1 MKKSAM
7 QFFDADRQIP
17 PPYFKYWGKADEN
30 YAGEPKWHPLVY
42 HCLDVAACASV
53 LLERQ
58 PGWLAAL
65 SRQAGLEPEWLRS
78 WLHFQTAI
86 HDIGKFGD
94 GFQAWRPDLLA
105 TLQGRRG
112 INPGGERHDAL
123 GYVLAEQYLLDWL
136 GLDGQDPDLFDL
148 IQPWIAAVTGHH
160 GRPAKNLHDA
170 KLLLLRNHYPLPVLE
185 DASSFVTQA
194 ARLFLPA
201 DFTFPTPEA
210 GLAERYRHASWL
222 VAGLTVA
229 ADWLGSNTRWFPYRA
244 PVHSL
249 NEYWKEFA
257 LPQARRAVEESG
269 LVPAT
274 PTALPCIRALFPGV
288 SMPTPLQAWAEKVEI
303 ASGSQ
308 IFVLEELTGAGK
320 TEAALTLAARLMAA
334 GEAQGLYLAL
344 PTMATADAMFDRVRK
359 DDGWRRFFAAGAGQL
374 ALAHSADWL
383 KLRLEEMNRRDAGYG
398 RGEDA
403 SASRQCSAWLA
414 DSRKKALL
422 ADFGVGTLDQ
432 ALLAVLPAKHQSLRL
447 LGLAN
452 KVLIVDEVHACDCYM
467 GELLARLLR
476 FHAALG
482 GSAILLSATLPQ
494 NQRAR
499 YLQSFAQGA
508 GFAAES
514 PQSDAYPLATR
525 LARSDFTEQ
534 ALTAR
539 ESVSR
544 RVETTLL
551 HEEAQALA
559 HLEGAIAQGRCAVW
573 VRNTVADAVETWR
586 QWNVA
591 HPDRPATTL
600 YHARFALQDRLG
612 IGARLLADFGPDSGP
627 GTRNG
632 RLVIATQVVEQSLD
646 VDFDDMV
653 SDLAPIDLV
662 IQRAGRLQRH
672 RRDASGNRVPVETP
686 DGRGGA
692 QLAVLTPEPV
702 PEADAKWIKGLLPKT
717 GKVYPDHGKLWLTA
731 RWLAGEGGF
740 EVPRQARAM
749 IEAVYDEAAFDEL
762 PEPLQS
768 VANAADGACR
778 ADRGAARGNLLNFDE
793 GCTPT
798 NLIWQDE
805 GEAPTRLGEAT
816 ARVRLARVA
825 EDALVPWAEVDAGIA
840 WALSELTV
848 PRRLIAA
855 ESPRDGALVA
865 AARQAMSD
873 EGRYVVI
880 VALRPVD
887 DTWRGQALNA
897 GGEEIHVIYSP
908 VCGLTIEKGAE
919 DESDL

>member
-1 MKKSAM
+1 MT
-7 QFFDADRQIP
+7 IP
-17 PPYFKYWGKADEN
+17 ATIINNYWGKADPN
-30 YAGEPKWHPLVY
+30 YPGEQKWHPLAY
-42 HCLDVAACASV
+42 HCLDVAACMAV
-53 LLERQ
+53 LLKRRPACLMALVRQ
-58 PGWLAAL
+58 
-65 SRQAGLEPEWLRS
+65 SGLEAEWLRS
-78 WLHFQTAI
+78 WLIFQAAI
-86 HDIGKFGD
+86 HDLGKFGD
-94 GFQAWRPDLLA
+94 GFQAWRPDLLIM
-105 TLQGRRG
+105 LQGRSG
-112 INPGGERHDAL
+112 AGAGGERHDTL
-123 GYVLAEQYLLDWL
+123 GYVLAENYLLDWL
-136 GLDGQDPDLFDL
+136 GLDGHDSDLFDL
-148 IQPWIAAVTGHH
+148 LQPWLSAVTGHH
-160 GRPAKNLHDA
+160 GRPAKNLDGA
-170 KLLLLRNHYPLPVLE
+170 ALLLRNHFPQPVLK
-185 DASSFVTQA
+185 DARSFVTQA
-194 ARLFLPA
+194 ARLFLPEN
-201 DFTFPTPEA
+201 FSLPTPVA
-210 GLAERYRHASWL
+210 GLAESYRQASWL
-222 VAGLTVA
+222 VAGLAVA
-229 ADWLGSNTRWFPYRA
+229 ADWLGSNTRWFSYHA
-244 PVHSL
+244 PNLSL
-249 NEYWKEFA
+249 TDYWTKVA
-257 LPQARRAVEESG
+257 LPQAQQAMTESG
-269 LVPAT
+269 LEPAA
-274 PTALPCIRALFPGV
+274 PTTLPRIQTLFPTLAL
-288 SMPTPLQAWAEKVEI
+288 PTPLQAWAETVAI
-303 ASGSQ
+303 ANSPQ

-334 GEAQGLYLAL
+334 GCGQGVYLAL

-359 DDGWRRFFAAGAGQL
+359 DEGWQRFFAEGAGQL
-374 ALAHSADWL
+374 ALAHSADRL

-398 RGEDA
+398 QGEDA
-403 SASRQCSAWLA
+403 SASRTCSAWLA

-432 ALLAVLPAKHQSLRL
+432 ALLAVLPARHQSLRL

-452 KVLIVDEVHACDCYM
+452 KVLVVDEVHACDCYM

-499 YLQSFAQGA
+499 YLQAFAQGA

-514 PQSDAYPLATR
+514 PQSIAYPLATR

-534 ALTAR
+534 ALAAR

-544 RVETTLL
+544 RVGTTLL
-551 HEEAQALA
+551 HEETQALA
-559 HLEGAIAQGRCAVW
+559 HLEGAVVQGRCAVW
-573 VRNTVADAVETWR
+573 VRNTVADAVEIWR
-586 QWNVA
+586 QWNAA
-591 HPDRPATTL
+591 HPDRPATL
-600 YHARFALQDRLG
+600 YHARFALQDRLE
-612 IGARLLADFGPDSGP
+612 IGAGLLADFGPDSGP
-627 GTRNG
+627 DTRRG

-653 SDLAPIDLV
+653 SDLAPIDLI

-672 RRDASGNRVPVETP
+672 RRDTSGNRVPIKTP

-702 PEADAKWIKGLLPKT
+702 PEVDAKWIKGLLPKT

-749 IEAVYDEAAFDEL
+749 IEAVYDDAAFDAL
-762 PEPLQS
+762 PEGLQT

-778 ADRGAARGNLLNFDE
+778 ADKSTARGNLLNFDE
-793 GCTPT
+793 GYTPT
-798 NLIWQDE
+798 SLIWQDE

-816 ARVRLARVA
+816 VRVRLARVA
-825 EDALVPWAEVDAGIA
+825 EHSLVPWAMADAGIA

-855 ESPRDGALVA
+855 ESPRDGMLIT

-880 VALRPVD
+880 VALRPAGE
-887 DTWRGQALNA
+887 TWRGHALNA
-897 GGEEIHVIYSP
+897 SGDEIQVIYSP
-908 VCGLTIEKGAE
+908 VCGLTIEKGVE

>member
-1 MKKSAM
+1 MERL
-7 QFFDADRQIP
+7 FR
-17 PPYFKYWGKADEN
+17 YWGKADTKYE
-30 YAGEPKWHPLVY
+30 GEPKWHPLVY

-94 GFQAWRPDLLA
+94 GFQAWRPELLA
-105 TLQGRRG
+105 KMQGRNG
-112 INPGGERHDAL
+112 INPGGERHDTL
-123 GYVLAEQYLLDWL
+123 GYVLAEQHLFDWL

-160 GRPAKNLHDA
+160 GRPAKNLDGA
-170 KLLLLRNHYPLPVLE
+170 KLLLRNHYPPSVLE
-185 DASSFVTQA
+185 DARSFVTQA
-194 ARLFLPA
+194 AQLFLPA

-244 PVHSL
+244 PDHSL

-257 LPQARRAVEESG
+257 LPHARQAVEESG
-269 LVPAT
+269 LVPAA
-274 PTALPCIRALFPGV
+274 PTTLPSIRTLFPAV
-288 SMPTPLQAWAEKVEI
+288 VMPTPLQAWAERVEI
-303 ASGSQ
+303 ATGPQ
-308 IFVLEELTGAGK
+308 VFVLEELTGAGK
-320 TEAALTLAARLMAA
+320 TEAALTLAARLMAS
-334 GEAQGLYLAL
+334 GGVQGIYLAL
-344 PTMATADAMFDRVRK
+344 PTMATADAMFDRVCK
-359 DDGWRRFFAAGAGQL
+359 DDGWRRFFAAGVGQL

-383 KLRLEEMNRRDAGYG
+383 KLRLEEMNRRDTGYG
-398 RGEDA
+398 QGEDA

-422 ADFGVGTLDQ
+422 ADLGVGTLDQ

-467 GELLARLLR
+467 GELLARLLH

-499 YLQSFAQGA
+499 YLQAFAHGA

-534 ALTAR
+534 ALAAR

-544 RVETTLL
+544 RVGTTLL

-559 HLEGAIAQGRCAVW
+559 HLENTVTQGRCVVW

-591 HPDRPATTL
+591 HPDRPATL

-612 IGARLLADFGPDSGP
+612 IGASLLADFGPDSGP
-627 GTRNG
+627 DTRRG

-653 SDLAPIDLV
+653 SDLAPIDLI

-692 QLAVLTPEPV
+692 QLAVLTPKPV
-702 PEADAKWIKGLLPKT
+702 PLADAKWIKGLLPKT

-740 EVPRQARAM
+740 EVPRQARDM
-749 IEAVYDEAAFDEL
+749 IEAVYDDAAFDKL
-762 PEPLQS
+762 PEALQT

-793 GCTPT
+793 GYTPT
-798 NLIWQDE
+798 GLIWQDE

-816 ARVRLARVA
+816 LRVRLARVA
-825 EDALVPWAEVDAGIA
+825 EDSLVPWAKADAGIA

-855 ESPRDGALVA
+855 ESPRDGTLIT

-880 VALRPVD
+880 VALYPAGE
-887 DTWRGQALNA
+887 TWRGHALNA
-897 GGEEIHVIYSP
+897 SGDEIQVIYSP
-908 VCGLTIEKGAE
+908 VCGLTIEKGVE